1 MFGIVK
7 QNNGFI
13 TVESTRGEG
22 SIFHIYF
29 PITDERIQS
38 IPYGKRVS
46 GNISPN
52 ETILIVDDD
61 LSLQRLTAKILKQ
74 TGYDVLT
81 AGNAEE
87 AFVVFEEK
95 RGNIDLLLTD
105 IVMPGM
111 NGYELAIRLKDI
123 SPELKV
129 LFMSGYSDGFLTK
142 KGIIEEYTEYV
153 KKPFT
158 VLSLNQCVREILNRQ

>member
-1 MFGIVK
+1 M
-7 QNNGFI
+7 
-13 TVESTRGEG
+13 
-22 SIFHIYF
+22 
-29 PITDERIQS
+29 
-38 IPYGKRVS
+38 
-46 GNISPN
+46 
-52 ETILIVDDD
+52 DDD

-111 NGYELAIRLKDI
+111 NGYELAMRLKNI
-123 SPELKV
+123 NPELKV
-129 LFMSGYSDGFLTK
+129 LFMSGYSDGFITG
-142 KGIIEEYTEYV
+142 KGIIPEDIEYV

-158 VLSLNQCVREILNRQ
+158 VSSLNQCVREILNRQ